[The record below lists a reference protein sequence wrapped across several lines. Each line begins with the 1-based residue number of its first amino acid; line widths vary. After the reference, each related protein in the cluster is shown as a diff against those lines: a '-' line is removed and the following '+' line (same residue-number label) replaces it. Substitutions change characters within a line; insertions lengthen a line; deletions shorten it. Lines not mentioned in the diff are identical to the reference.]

1 MGRSS
6 SEIGQFLCIFVIAQL
21 RSIWMLS
28 KRFIELTASASSFDR
43 TQLVARSIASIFCI
57 IL

>member
-28 KRFIELTASASSFDR
+28 KRFIELTAPASSFDR
-43 TQLVARSIASIFCI
+43 TQLVARSIASLFCI